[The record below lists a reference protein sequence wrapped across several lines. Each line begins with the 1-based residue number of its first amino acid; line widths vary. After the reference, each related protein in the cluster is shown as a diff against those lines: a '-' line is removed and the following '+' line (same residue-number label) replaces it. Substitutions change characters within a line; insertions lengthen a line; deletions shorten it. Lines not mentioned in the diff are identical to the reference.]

1 MHSCGIS
8 FAGVC
13 VARVTSECAG
23 CDCLDVQVSDC
34 SSAGTGATCK
44 GSDDPSGC
52 WYCYVPL

>member
-1 MHSCGIS
+1 
-8 FAGVC
+8 
-13 VARVTSECAG
+13 VTSECAG